1 MLNRSFL
8 EDDGSNKLSNAG
20 ERIVLQGSANTII
33 SEVSYDDGRPWP
45 ISADGDGYSLTLMM
59 PGINDP
65 VEARSW
71 RSSFDLGGS
80 PGFSDFVPLQSWVE
94 SYGGVSLLNDADGD
108 GRLSILEYLENTNP
122 LKKDYS
128 TKEIKLTEEGE
139 LRLEIKQT
147 IGHDQVYFSAERS
160 DELSLWI
167 KEGIEYRG
175 RINNGDGT
183 ETVRFRIDDSVDSL
197 SKNQFLRLSVSEEP
211 ETN

>member
-1 MLNRSFL
+1 M
-8 EDDGSNKLSNAG
+8 K
-20 ERIVLQGSANTII
+20 
-33 SEVSYDDGRPWP
+33 
-45 ISADGDGYSLTLMM
+45 
-59 PGINDP
+59 
-65 VEARSW
+65 
-71 RSSFDLGGS
+71 
-80 PGFSDFVPLQSWVE
+80 
-94 SYGGVSLLNDADGD
+94 DADGD

-139 LRLEIKQT
+139 LRLEIKQA